1 MSDDE
6 DLFGSDDEKDV
17 KISETAK
24 GQGSEEDEAPGPTS
38 ASKKKAVSFLDDDD
52 DDDDKIMEGTA
63 PGDDQVKDEY
73 ADLFGEGEET
83 AVLSK
88 KRSTSALHIS
98 ATPDL
103 PEHAHAMLVR
113 MPNVLKIQEQPF
125 DELAYSKEEDMEA
138 IGRVALGVRYRVQK
152 DADGNVVLDAS
163 GKPIFES
170 NARLVKMKN
179 GSVQIVMGSSVYECI
194 QQPVE
199 SSFLYMQK
207 VSLING
213 EKKTALE
220 LVGAI
225 GTRTSIQPTSI
236 SDESR
241 RLLAKTP
248 KEENKKVKRIE
259 TLRIQ
264 DQAMQKRPEAYMLEL
279 AKEEEAKIKIV
290 RKQKSDRAETGGYSQ
305 GRIRMNADFLTADEG
320 LYDDT
325 NLSDIK
331 QGRKQPRRN
340 ARADSEE
347 EDSSDDD
354 DEDDDLEGF
363 IVKGKDDDDEDEDDG
378 PRYFRKDGKKP
389 PKKAAKAKP
398 KEDEEDED
406 EDEDEEE
413 EEDSSDDD
421 DDDDDDVAPK
431 PSSKRPRPQ
440 KETKIAADDEVD
452 KGDDDEAEET
462 SNLPARKV
470 KRMVIDDDDDE

>member
-17 KISETAK
+17 KTSH
-24 GQGSEEDEAPGPTS
+24 GPTS
-38 ASKKKAVSFLDDDD
+38 QEDESTEPTSAAKKKAVSFLDDDD

-98 ATPDL
+98 ATPNL
-103 PEHAHAMLVR
+103 PEHTQAMLVR

-125 DELAYSKEEDMEA
+125 DELAYSKEDDMEA
-138 IGRVALGVRYRVQK
+138 IGRVALGVRYRVQRG
-152 DADGNVVLDAS
+152 ADGNVVQDAS
-163 GKPIFES
+163 GKPVFES

-179 GSVQIVMGSSVYECI
+179 GSVQIIMGSSVYECI
-194 QQPVE
+194 QQPVD

-207 VSLING
+207 VSMIDG

-241 RLLAKTP
+241 RLLAKTL

-264 DQAMQKRPEAYMLEL
+264 DQAMQKRPETYMLEL

-305 GRIRMNADFLTADEG
+305 GRIRMNADFLNADEG

-331 QGRKQPRRN
+331 QGRKQPRRS

-354 DEDDDLEGF
+354 DEDDDLDGF

-389 PKKAAKAKP
+389 PKKAAKP

-413 EEDSSDDD
+413 EEEDDD
-421 DDDDDDVAPK
+421 DDDDDSDVAPK
-431 PSSKRPRPQ
+431 PSTKRSRPQ
-440 KETKIAADDEVD
+440 KESKAVVAAADDDEGD
-452 KGDDDEAEET
+452 KGEDDDAEET